1 MVDIR
6 KELSALGADPVNTYY
21 EKRKELQ
28 KKLEKKKNVFGIFG
42 GNPSKKASSESESDL

>member
-1 MVDIR
+1 VPDIR
-6 KELSALGADPVNTYY
+6 KELSALGEDPVNTFF

-42 GNPSKKASSESESDL
+42 GNPNKKASEESESDL